1 MALSYWI
8 GLRLLAPCPWTL
20 HLPFSASIPPTQPI
34 ETPKSSIARPLISSR
49 ETSKGTIKPCNS
61 RQRKELP
68 TVQMATSRAPAD
80 LTTLRAQ
87 VHALEAQKAEQTQQY
102 AKAKSSSSPSVLA
115 PEQIDA
121 PSTFTPSST
130 SSPIVMSSVAAHT
143 RLHLP
148 NIASRLSD
156 SEAAAIFSDVQST
169 IKTHIR
175 LLHDYNAVKDVAQGL
190 MGILAERKGVRLVD
204 VMAEFDAGDE

>member
-1 MALSYWI
+1 
-8 GLRLLAPCPWTL
+8 
-20 HLPFSASIPPTQPI
+20 
-34 ETPKSSIARPLISSR
+34 
-49 ETSKGTIKPCNS
+49 
-61 RQRKELP
+61 
-68 TVQMATSRAPAD
+68 MATSRAPAD

-87 VHALEAQKAEQTQQY
+87 VHALEAQKAEQMQQY
-102 AKAKSSSSPSVLA
+102 AKAKSSFSPSVLA

-121 PSTFTPSST
+121 VCAPSTFAPSST
-130 SSPIVMSSVAAHT
+130 SSPTVTSSVAAHT

-148 NIASRLSD
+148 DRASRTSD
-156 SEAAAIFSDVQST
+156 SEAVAIFSDAQST